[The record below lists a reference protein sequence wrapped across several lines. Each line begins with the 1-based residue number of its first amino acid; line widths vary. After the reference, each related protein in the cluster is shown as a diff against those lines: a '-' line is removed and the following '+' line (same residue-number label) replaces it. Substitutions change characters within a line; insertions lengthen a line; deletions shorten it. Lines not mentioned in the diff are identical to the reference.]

1 MSIGVVAL
9 LLGVGM
15 VLALRAKLTGLGVF
29 LGVVFGFVLALTPL
43 GVPVREMLDS
53 LGEAISVLVTEG

>member
-9 LLGVGM
+9 LLGIGM

-29 LGVVFGFVLALTPL
+29 LGVIFGFVLALTPL
-43 GVPVREMLDS
+43 GGPVQDALNA
-53 LGEAISVLVTEG
+53 LGDAISVLISE